1 MVLVLVWGRSDIGV
15 KDMHCLLDHDFFSSS
30 IHCNFDYSK
39 QWSLISVIHGL
50 SVLISYHSV
59 FPELIEL
66 GPLTHQKTP
75 TSIAFFLVRF
85 CFRI

>member
-15 KDMHCLLDHDFFSSS
+15 KDMHCLLDLFFSSS
-30 IHCNFDYSK
+30 IPCNFDYSK

-75 TSIAFFLVRF
+75 TSIAVFLVRF